1 MYNFYFAFNAFKHHT
16 CMYCGNKGATIFCSN
31 WRSKRCQAAFHF
43 PCAYKSGKVAF
54 MPNTDVYC
62 ESCTQKKEDA
72 VAGFPVKLRDYTKR
86 RIIIVKNIQP

>member
-1 MYNFYFAFNAFKHHT
+1 
-16 CMYCGNKGATIFCSN
+16 
-31 WRSKRCQAAFHF
+31 
-43 PCAYKSGKVAF
+43 